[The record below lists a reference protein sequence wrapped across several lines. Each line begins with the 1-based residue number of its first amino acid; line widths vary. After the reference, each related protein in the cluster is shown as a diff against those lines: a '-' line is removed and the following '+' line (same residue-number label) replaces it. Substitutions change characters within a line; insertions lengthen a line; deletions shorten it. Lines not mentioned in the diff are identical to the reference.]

1 MDACIKELYRIGIVP
16 VVALEDAA
24 DALPL
29 GAALKKGGVSAI
41 EVTFRTAAAAD
52 AIRLLTREMPEL
64 LVGAGTVLTK
74 AQADAAIEAGAKFI
88 VSPGFQPE
96 LVSYVLSKGVPMCPG
111 TATPGEMEQAMALGL
126 SAVKFFPAEQ
136 NGGAPMLKALSAPYR
151 DLLFMPTG
159 GVKLENLRT
168 YLALDQVFACG
179 GTWLATKDDIKAKA
193 FDKITARTREAVK
206 TMLNFRIKHVG
217 INSKDEAEAK
227 KTATLLCS
235 IFDFDYND
243 TELSVF
249 TGSAVE
255 VMKFMGRGSLGHVAI
270 GADNV
275 DRAEYYLK
283 QRGFSFDESTRRVD
297 ASGRTT
303 FLYLKDEIGG
313 ETPRGHHF
321 FEAGLF

>member
-64 LVGAGTVLTK
+64 LVGAGTVITK
-74 AQADAAIEAGAKFI
+74 EQADAAIEAGAKFI

-275 DRAEYYLK
+275 DRAEYYLR

-297 ASGRTT
+297 ASGKTT

-313 ETPRGHHF
+313 FAFHLTKN
-321 FEAGLF
+321 

>member
-52 AIRLLTREMPEL
+52 AIRLLSREMPEL
-64 LVGAGTVLTK
+64 LVGAGTVITK
-74 AQADAAIEAGAKFI
+74 EQADAAIEAGAKFI

-249 TGSAVE
+249 TGTAVE

-275 DRAEYYLK
+275 DRAEYYLR

-297 ASGRTT
+297 AAGRTT
-303 FLYLKDEIGG
+303 FLYLSDEIGG
-313 ETPRGHHF
+313 FAFHLTKN
-321 FEAGLF
+321 

>member
-16 VVALEDAA
+16 VVALEYAA

-64 LVGAGTVLTK
+64 LVGAGTVITK
-74 AQADAAIEAGAKFI
+74 EQADAAIEAGAKFI

-193 FDKITARTREAVK
+193 FDQITARTREAVR
-206 TMLNFRIKHVG
+206 TMLNFRVKHVG
-217 INSKDEAEAK
+217 INSKDAREAK

-249 TGSAVE
+249 TGTAVE

-275 DRAEYYLK
+275 DRAEYYLR

-297 ASGRTT
+297 AAGRTT
-303 FLYLKDEIGG
+303 FLYLTEEIGG
-313 ETPRGHHF
+313 FAFHLTKN
-321 FEAGLF
+321 

>member
-52 AIRLLTREMPEL
+52 AIRLLSREMPEL
-64 LVGAGTVLTK
+64 LVGAGTVITK

-159 GVKLENLRT
+159 GVKLENLRN

-179 GTWLATKDDIKAKA
+179 GTWLAIKDDIKAKA

-249 TGSAVE
+249 TGTAVE

-275 DRAEYYLK
+275 DRAEYYLR

-297 ASGRTT
+297 AAGRTT
-303 FLYLKDEIGG
+303 FLYLSDEIGG
-313 ETPRGHHF
+313 FAFHLTKN
-321 FEAGLF
+321 

>member
-16 VVALEDAA
+16 VVALDDAA

-52 AIRLLTREMPEL
+52 AIRLLSREMPEL

-159 GVKLENLRT
+159 GVKLENLRN

-249 TGSAVE
+249 TGTAVE
-255 VMKFMGRGSLGHVAI
+255 VMKFMGRGSLGHIAI

-275 DRAEYYLK
+275 DRAEYYLR

-297 ASGRTT
+297 AAGRTT
-303 FLYLKDEIGG
+303 FLYLADEIGG
-313 ETPRGHHF
+313 FAFHLTKN
-321 FEAGLF
+321 

>member
-16 VVALEDAA
+16 VVALDDAA

-52 AIRLLTREMPEL
+52 AIRLLSREMPEL
-64 LVGAGTVLTK
+64 LVGAGTVITK

-159 GVKLENLRT
+159 GVKLENLRN

-249 TGSAVE
+249 TGTAVE

-275 DRAEYYLK
+275 DRAEYYLR

-297 ASGRTT
+297 AAGRTT
-303 FLYLKDEIGG
+303 FLYLSDEIGG
-313 ETPRGHHF
+313 FAFHLTKN
-321 FEAGLF
+321 

>member
-275 DRAEYYLK
+275 DRAEYYLR

-313 ETPRGHHF
+313 FAFHLTKN
-321 FEAGLF
+321 

>member
-64 LVGAGTVLTK
+64 LVGAGTVITK
-74 AQADAAIEAGAKFI
+74 EQADAAIEAGAKFI

-217 INSKDEAEAK
+217 INSKDAREAK

-249 TGSAVE
+249 TGTAVE
-255 VMKFMGRGSLGHVAI
+255 VMKYMGRGSLGHVAI

-275 DRAEYYLK
+275 DRAEYYLR
-283 QRGFSFDESTRRVD
+283 QRGFSVDESTRRVD

-313 ETPRGHHF
+313 FAFHLTKN
-321 FEAGLF
+321 

>member
-52 AIRLLTREMPEL
+52 AIRLLSREMPEL
-64 LVGAGTVLTK
+64 LVGAGTVITK
-74 AQADAAIEAGAKFI
+74 TQADAAIEAGAKFI

-313 ETPRGHHF
+313 FAFHLTKN
-321 FEAGLF
+321 

>member
-1 MDACIKELYRIGIVP
+1 MDACINELYRIGIVP

-52 AIRLLTREMPEL
+52 AIRLLSREMPEL
-64 LVGAGTVLTK
+64 LVGAGTVITK
-74 AQADAAIEAGAKFI
+74 EQADAAIEAGAKFI

-159 GVKLENLRT
+159 GVKLENLRN

-275 DRAEYYLK
+275 DRAEYYLR

-313 ETPRGHHF
+313 FAFHLTKN
-321 FEAGLF
+321 

>member
-64 LVGAGTVLTK
+64 LVGAGTVITK
-74 AQADAAIEAGAKFI
+74 EQADAAIEAGAKFI

-168 YLALDQVFACG
+168 YLTLDQVFACG

-235 IFDFDYND
+235 IFDFDYNE

-275 DRAEYYLK
+275 DRAEYYLR

-313 ETPRGHHF
+313 FAFHLTKN
-321 FEAGLF
+321 

>member
-74 AQADAAIEAGAKFI
+74 EQADAAIEAGAKFI

-193 FDKITARTREAVK
+193 FDQITARTREAVK
-206 TMLNFRIKHVG
+206 TMLNFRITHVG
-217 INSKDEAEAK
+217 INSKDAREAK

-249 TGSAVE
+249 TGTAVE
-255 VMKFMGRGSLGHVAI
+255 VMKYMGRGSLGHIAI

-275 DRAEYYLK
+275 DRAEYYLR

-297 ASGRTT
+297 AAGRTT
-303 FLYLKDEIGG
+303 FLYLTEEIGG
-313 ETPRGHHF
+313 FAFHLTKN
-321 FEAGLF
+321 

>member
-1 MDACIKELYRIGIVP
+1 MYKMDTCIKELYRIGIVP

-275 DRAEYYLK
+275 DRAEYYLR

-313 ETPRGHHF
+313 FAFHLTKN
-321 FEAGLF
+321 

>member
-41 EVTFRTAAAAD
+41 DVPFRTAAAAD
-52 AIRLLTREMPEL
+52 AIRLLSREMPEL
-64 LVGAGTVLTK
+64 LVGAGTVITK

-159 GVKLENLRT
+159 GVKLENLRN

-249 TGSAVE
+249 TGTAVE

-275 DRAEYYLK
+275 DRAEYYLR
-283 QRGFSFDESTRRVD
+283 QRGFAFDESTRRVD
-297 ASGRTT
+297 AAGRTT
-303 FLYLKDEIGG
+303 FLYLSDEIGG
-313 ETPRGHHF
+313 FAFHLTKN
-321 FEAGLF
+321 

>member
-52 AIRLLTREMPEL
+52 AIRLLSREMPEL
-64 LVGAGTVLTK
+64 LVGAGTVITK

-159 GVKLENLRT
+159 GVKLENLRN
-168 YLALDQVFACG
+168 YLALDRVFACG

-249 TGSAVE
+249 TGTAVE

-275 DRAEYYLK
+275 DRAEYYLR

-297 ASGRTT
+297 AAGRTT
-303 FLYLKDEIGG
+303 FLYLSDEIGG
-313 ETPRGHHF
+313 FAFHLTKN
-321 FEAGLF
+321 

>member
-52 AIRLLTREMPEL
+52 AIRLLSREMPEL
-64 LVGAGTVLTK
+64 LVGAGTVITK

-159 GVKLENLRT
+159 GVKLENLRN

-193 FDKITARTREAVK
+193 FDQITARTREAVK

-217 INSKDEAEAK
+217 INSKDAREAK

-249 TGSAVE
+249 TGTAVE
-255 VMKFMGRGSLGHVAI
+255 VMKYMGRGSLGHVAI

-275 DRAEYYLK
+275 DRAEYYLR

-297 ASGRTT
+297 AAGRTT
-303 FLYLKDEIGG
+303 FLYLSDEIGG
-313 ETPRGHHF
+313 FAFHLTKN
-321 FEAGLF
+321 

>member
-64 LVGAGTVLTK
+64 LVGAGTVITK
-74 AQADAAIEAGAKFI
+74 EQADAAIEAGAKFI

-193 FDKITARTREAVK
+193 FDKITARTREVVK

-275 DRAEYYLK
+275 DRAEYYLR

-313 ETPRGHHF
+313 FAFHLTKN
-321 FEAGLF
+321 

>member
-16 VVALEDAA
+16 VVAIEDAN

-29 GAALKKGGVSAI
+29 AEALKKGGVSAI
-41 EVTFRTAAAAD
+41 EITFRTAAAAE
-52 AIRLLTREMPEL
+52 AIRTLTREMHDMT
-64 LVGAGTVLTK
+64 VGAGTVVTK
-74 AQADAAIEAGAKFI
+74 EQADAAIAAGAKFI
-88 VSPGFQPE
+88 VSPGFQPA
-96 LVSYVLSKGVPMCPG
+96 LVAYVREKGIAMCPG

-193 FDKITARTREAVK
+193 FDQITARTREAVK

-217 INSKDEAEAK
+217 INSKDAREAK

-249 TGSAVE
+249 TGTAVE
-255 VMKFMGRGSLGHVAI
+255 VMKYMGRGSLGHVAI

-275 DRAEYYLK
+275 DRAEYYLR

-297 ASGRTT
+297 AAGRTT
-303 FLYLKDEIGG
+303 FLSLTEEIGG
-313 ETPRGHHF
+313 FAFHLTKN
-321 FEAGLF
+321 

>member
-1 MDACIKELYRIGIVP
+1 MDTCIKELYRIGIVP

-235 IFDFDYND
+235 LFDFDYND

-275 DRAEYYLK
+275 DRAEYYLR

-313 ETPRGHHF
+313 FAFHLTKN
-321 FEAGLF
+321 

>member
-64 LVGAGTVLTK
+64 LVGAGTVITK
-74 AQADAAIEAGAKFI
+74 EQADAAIEAGAKFI

-96 LVSYVLSKGVPMCPG
+96 LVSKGVPMCPG
-111 TATPGEMEQAMALGL
+111 TAAPGEMEQAMALGL

-275 DRAEYYLK
+275 DRAEYYLR

-313 ETPRGHHF
+313 FAFHLTKN
-321 FEAGLF
+321 

>member
-52 AIRLLTREMPEL
+52 AIRLLSREMPEL
-64 LVGAGTVLTK
+64 LVGAGTVITK
-74 AQADAAIEAGAKFI
+74 EQADAAIEAGAKFI

-275 DRAEYYLK
+275 DRAEYYLG

-313 ETPRGHHF
+313 FAFHLTQN
-321 FEAGLF
+321 

>member
-64 LVGAGTVLTK
+64 LVGAGTVITK
-74 AQADAAIEAGAKFI
+74 EQADAAIEAGAKFI

-193 FDKITARTREAVK
+193 FDQITARTREAVK
-206 TMLNFRIKHVG
+206 TMLNFRIRHVG

-275 DRAEYYLK
+275 DRAEYYLR

-313 ETPRGHHF
+313 FAFHLTKN
-321 FEAGLF
+321 

>member
-64 LVGAGTVLTK
+64 LVGAGTVITK
-74 AQADAAIEAGAKFI
+74 EQADAAIEAGAKFI

-193 FDKITARTREAVK
+193 FDQITARTREAVK

-275 DRAEYYLK
+275 DRAEYYLR

-297 ASGRTT
+297 AAGRTT
-303 FLYLKDEIGG
+303 FLYLTEEIGG
-313 ETPRGHHF
+313 FAFHLTKN
-321 FEAGLF
+321 

>member
-52 AIRLLTREMPEL
+52 AIRLLSREMPEL
-64 LVGAGTVLTK
+64 LVGAGTVITK

-159 GVKLENLRT
+159 GVKLENLRN

-243 TELSVF
+243 TELSIF
-249 TGSAVE
+249 TGTAVE

-275 DRAEYYLK
+275 DRAEYYLR

-297 ASGRTT
+297 AAGRTT
-303 FLYLKDEIGG
+303 FLYLSDEIGG
-313 ETPRGHHF
+313 FAFHLTKN
-321 FEAGLF
+321 

>member
-64 LVGAGTVLTK
+64 LVGAGTVITK
-74 AQADAAIEAGAKFI
+74 EQADAAIEAGAKFI

-255 VMKFMGRGSLGHVAI
+255 VMKFMGRGSLGHIAI

-275 DRAEYYLK
+275 DRAEYYLR

-313 ETPRGHHF
+313 FAFHLTKN
-321 FEAGLF
+321 

>member
-1 MDACIKELYRIGIVP
+1 MDTCIKELYRIGIVP

-249 TGSAVE
+249 TGSAGE

-275 DRAEYYLK
+275 DRAEYYLR

-313 ETPRGHHF
+313 FAFHLTKN
-321 FEAGLF
+321 

>member
-16 VVALEDAA
+16 VVALDDAA

-64 LVGAGTVLTK
+64 LVGAGTVITK
-74 AQADAAIEAGAKFI
+74 EQADAAIEAGAKFI

-275 DRAEYYLK
+275 DRAEYYLR

-313 ETPRGHHF
+313 FAFHLTKN
-321 FEAGLF
+321 

>member
-16 VVALEDAA
+16 VVALDDAA

-52 AIRLLTREMPEL
+52 AIRLLSREMPEL

-96 LVSYVLSKGVPMCPG
+96 LVSYVLSKDVPMCPG

-159 GVKLENLRT
+159 GVKLENLRN

-193 FDKITARTREAVK
+193 FDTITARTREAVK

-249 TGSAVE
+249 TGTAVE
-255 VMKFMGRGSLGHVAI
+255 VMKFIGRGSLGHIAI

-275 DRAEYYLK
+275 DRAEYYLR

-297 ASGRTT
+297 AAGRTT

-313 ETPRGHHF
+313 FAFHLTKN
-321 FEAGLF
+321 

>member
-29 GAALKKGGVSAI
+29 GAALKKGGVFAI

-275 DRAEYYLK
+275 DRAEYYLR

-313 ETPRGHHF
+313 FAFHLTKN
-321 FEAGLF
+321 

>member
-64 LVGAGTVLTK
+64 LVGAGTVITK
-74 AQADAAIEAGAKFI
+74 EQADAAIEAGAKFI

-193 FDKITARTREAVK
+193 FDQITARTREAVK

-217 INSKDEAEAK
+217 INSKDAREAK

-249 TGSAVE
+249 TGTAVE
-255 VMKFMGRGSLGHVAI
+255 VMKYMGRGSLGHIAI

-275 DRAEYYLK
+275 DRAEYYLR

-313 ETPRGHHF
+313 FAFHLTKN
-321 FEAGLF
+321 

>member
-16 VVALEDAA
+16 VVALDDAA

-74 AQADAAIEAGAKFI
+74 EQADAAIEAGAKFI

-159 GVKLENLRT
+159 GVKLENLRN

-249 TGSAVE
+249 TGTAVE

-275 DRAEYYLK
+275 DRAEYYLR

-297 ASGRTT
+297 AAGRTT
-303 FLYLKDEIGG
+303 FLYLSDEIGG
-313 ETPRGHHF
+313 FAFHLTKN
-321 FEAGLF
+321 

>member
-64 LVGAGTVLTK
+64 LVGAGTVITK
-74 AQADAAIEAGAKFI
+74 EQADAAIEAGAKFI

-193 FDKITARTREAVK
+193 FDQITARTREAVK

-217 INSKDEAEAK
+217 INSKDAREAK

-275 DRAEYYLK
+275 DRAEYYLR

-313 ETPRGHHF
+313 FAFHLTKN
-321 FEAGLF
+321 

>member
-136 NGGAPMLKALSAPYR
+136 NGGAPMLKTLSAPYR

-275 DRAEYYLK
+275 DRAEYYLR

-313 ETPRGHHF
+313 FAFHLTKN
-321 FEAGLF
+321 

>member
-1 MDACIKELYRIGIVP
+1 MSKMDACIKELYRIGIVP

-193 FDKITARTREAVK
+193 FDQITARTREAVK

-249 TGSAVE
+249 TGTAVE
-255 VMKFMGRGSLGHVAI
+255 VMKYMGRGSLGHIAI

-275 DRAEYYLK
+275 DRAEYYLR

-297 ASGRTT
+297 AAGRTT
-303 FLYLKDEIGG
+303 FLYLTEEIGG
-313 ETPRGHHF
+313 FAFHLTKN
-321 FEAGLF
+321 

>member
-159 GVKLENLRT
+159 GVKLENLRN

-249 TGSAVE
+249 TGTAVE
-255 VMKFMGRGSLGHVAI
+255 VMKFMGRGSLGHIAI

-275 DRAEYYLK
+275 DRAEYYLR

-297 ASGRTT
+297 AAGRTT
-303 FLYLKDEIGG
+303 FLYLSDEIGG
-313 ETPRGHHF
+313 FAFHLTKN
-321 FEAGLF
+321 

>member
-1 MDACIKELYRIGIVP
+1 MDAYIKELYRIGIVP
-16 VVALEDAA
+16 VVALDDAA

-74 AQADAAIEAGAKFI
+74 EQADAAIEAGAKFI

-193 FDKITARTREAVK
+193 FDQITARTREAVK

-275 DRAEYYLK
+275 DRAEYYLR

-313 ETPRGHHF
+313 FAFHLTKN
-321 FEAGLF
+321 

>member
-1 MDACIKELYRIGIVP
+1 MDACIKKLYRIGIVP

-74 AQADAAIEAGAKFI
+74 EQADAAIEAGAKFI

-249 TGSAVE
+249 TGTAVE

-275 DRAEYYLK
+275 DRAEYYLR
-283 QRGFSFDESTRRVD
+283 QRGFAFDESTRRVE
-297 ASGRTT
+297 AAGRTT

-313 ETPRGHHF
+313 FAFHLTKN
-321 FEAGLF
+321 

>member
-29 GAALKKGGVSAI
+29 GAALKKGGGSAI

-64 LVGAGTVLTK
+64 LVGAGTVITK
-74 AQADAAIEAGAKFI
+74 EQADAAIEAGAKFI

-275 DRAEYYLK
+275 DRAEYYLR

-313 ETPRGHHF
+313 FAFHLTKN
-321 FEAGLF
+321 

>member
-16 VVALEDAA
+16 VVALDDAA

-64 LVGAGTVLTK
+64 LVGAGTVITK
-74 AQADAAIEAGAKFI
+74 EQADAAIEAGAKFI

-313 ETPRGHHF
+313 FAFHLTKN
-321 FEAGLF
+321 